1 VGLSRAAIG
10 GQRDTANAVKLG
22 RAVLKG
28 DGAMRAF
35 REFSIAAALAT
46 LVVAALVPTVS
57 AGTPIVRGIDV
68 SHHNGQPDWSA
79 VKADG
84 IDFAFA
90 KATEGSTFQDS
101 EYARN
106 RNQAEAAGVAFG
118 AYHFARP
125 GTAAGDATADANAFV
140 DFAQLTDDNLL
151 PVLDLENSGG
161 LGVRK
166 LKRWAKEWVRAVD
179 ARLGVKPMIYTT
191 ASFWKNHMGR
201 TAWFANNGY
210 RLWVAHWTTA
220 DAPKMPAANWA
231 GNGWT
236 VWQYS
241 NQGSVAGIG
250 GDVDLDRYN
259 GGDIDQLRIK
269 NNR

>member
-1 VGLSRAAIG
+1 VRGDRGRRAIRDFLAAAAVCVAIG
-10 GQRDTANAVKLG
+10 AFLVSPALG
-22 RAVLKG
+22 GTV
-28 DGAMRAF
+28 
-35 REFSIAAALAT
+35 T
-46 LVVAALVPTVS
+46 L
-57 AGTPIVRGIDV
+57 RGIDV

-90 KATEGSTFQDS
+90 KATEGSTFQDD
-101 EYARN
+101 EYVRN
-106 RNQAEAAGVAFG
+106 KTQAEAAGIAFG

-125 GTAAGDATADANAFV
+125 GKAVGDATADANAFV

-151 PVLDLENSGG
+151 PVLDLEDSGG

-166 LKRWAKEWVRAVD
+166 LKRWAKEWVAQVE
-179 ARLGVKPMIYTT
+179 ARLGVKPMIYTSP
-191 ASFWKNHMGR
+191 SFWRIHMGR
-201 TAWFANNGY
+201 TAWFANHGY
-210 RLWVAHWTTA
+210 RMWVAHWTTA
-220 DAPKMPAANWA
+220 DAPKVPAANWG

-241 NQGSVAGIG
+241 SHGSVSGIS

-259 GGDIDQLRIK
+259 GTDLDQLRIK